1 MLVLLVL
8 MGAWI
13 VFRGAG
19 AFGVAMF
26 ATWHD
31 SARFALAV
39 LFVFTGVSHFT
50 RLKHEMA
57 RMVPGI
63 FPNPMAWVYLTGV
76 LELLGAA
83 GLIFARTRPAASLAL
98 AAMLVALFP
107 ANIKAAREG
116 LTVGGKP
123 ATALW
128 LRAPMQVFFI
138 GMLLWAGMR

>member
-1 MLVLLVL
+1 MLVLFVL
-8 MGAWI
+8 FGAWI
-13 VFRGAG
+13 VLRGIG
-19 AFGVAMF
+19 VLGVAMF

-39 LFVFTGVSHFT
+39 LFVFTGISHFT
-50 RLKHEMA
+50 KLKREMA

-76 LELLGAA
+76 FELLGAA
-83 GLIFARTRPAASLAL
+83 GLILARTRTAASLAL
-98 AAMLVALFP
+98 AAMLVAMFP

-138 GMLLWAGMR
+138 GMLLWTGMR